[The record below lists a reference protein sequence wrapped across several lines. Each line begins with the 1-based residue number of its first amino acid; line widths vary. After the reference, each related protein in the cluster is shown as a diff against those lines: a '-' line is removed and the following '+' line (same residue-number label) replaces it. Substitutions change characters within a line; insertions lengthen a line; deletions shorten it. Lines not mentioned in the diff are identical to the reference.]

1 MAHTHP
7 HVHCCIKSSRNRL
20 LSLCLSSPLLQKA
33 HPAAPTDVQQYNTH
47 ALAAVNYGLILFLQ
61 QQHATALS
69 VLEPLFE
76 EVDILQDGTGLCL
89 CTLLL
94 EIYLDCCQLPKA
106 VEVLQYLQNQ
116 AAAAKPAVPL
126 GADVLGVPAGDA
138 GSSSSNQGSPSAVAA
153 RDSSSRSPSKQQE
166 GQQAAGPAG
175 VIEGQTGGQQQ
186 DGGGEQGPVVPL
198 SQALPVLS
206 KTKGQR
212 MQEVGG
218 GGWAQPG
225 CMPKGELTCCT
236 TLSSMACYV
245 LPVLGNGGGAFGF
258 VTNGRVIHAE
268 VRGMGHWR
276 AMCAGSVCL
285 MPSCCVPCASCLS

>member
-1 MAHTHP
+1 
-7 HVHCCIKSSRNRL
+7 L
-20 LSLCLSSPLLQKA
+20 LAFCLSSPLLQKV
-33 HPAAPTDVQQYNTH
+33 HPAAPTDVAQYNTH

-76 EVDILQDGTGLCL
+76 EVDLLQDGTGLCL

-116 AAAAKPAVPL
+116 AAAAKPAIPIR
-126 GADVLGVPAGDA
+126 ADGLGVAEDA
-138 GSSSSNQGSPSAVAA
+138 GSSSSNQGSPSAVGA
-153 RDSSSRSPSKQQE
+153 RDSSSRSPVKQQE
-166 GQQAAGPAG
+166 GQQAAGPVG
-175 VIEGQTGGQQQ
+175 GGEGQPGGQQQ

-218 GGWAQPG
+218 WGLL
-225 CMPKGELTCCT
+225 E
-236 TLSSMACYV
+236 SMQ
-245 LPVLGNGGGAFGF
+245 
-258 VTNGRVIHAE
+258 
-268 VRGMGHWR
+268 
-276 AMCAGSVCL
+276 
-285 MPSCCVPCASCLS
+285 ASC